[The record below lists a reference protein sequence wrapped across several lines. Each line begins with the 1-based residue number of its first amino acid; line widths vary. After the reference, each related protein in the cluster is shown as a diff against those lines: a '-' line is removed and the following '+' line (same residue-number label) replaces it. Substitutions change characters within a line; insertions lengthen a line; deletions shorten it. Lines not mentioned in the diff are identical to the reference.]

1 MQSLVLL
8 SLLFDDF
15 KVSILTEEVSR
26 FLPDTIRNASKWKS
40 ILFGDGTDIV
50 FLNFYLYQSV
60 CHTQHSGNQFVSLT

>member
-1 MQSLVLL
+1 MQSFVLL

-26 FLPDTIRNASKWKS
+26 FLPHTIRNASKWKG

-50 FLNFYLYQSV
+50 FLKFS
-60 CHTQHSGNQFVSLT
+60 QHSGNQFVIVSHL

>member
-26 FLPDTIRNASKWKS
+26 FLPDTIRNASKWKGVS
-40 ILFGDGTDIV
+40 FGDGTDIV
-50 FLNFYLYQSV
+50 FFRFSSISPCVILNIQGTNL
-60 CHTQHSGNQFVSLT
+60 